1 MAETWLEELPNG
13 LLFGDHRG
21 GKSTQETRRVS
32 QRRKGSS
39 SSPRA
44 TCPHL
49 LQPLS
54 RNEGLAWLTPG
65 PLPSENLP
73 LKLIT
78 DKYQLVSSLQEVLG
92 LGGGSELHLR
102 RVWRKGSLRRGP
114 ALHHFLPPDGSEA
127 ASTIGGGTALKVERL
142 GLSFEPH
149 TDHGRGPGWAPQWTL
164 GAGTTSQPPT
174 HFSSGVAG
182 QFKAPRE

>member
-1 MAETWLEELPNG
+1 MAETWLEELPTG

-102 RVWRKGSLRRGP
+102 RVWRKGSLSSKGF
-114 ALHHFLPPDGSEA
+114 AQKGTFWQFLC
-127 ASTIGGGTALKVERL
+127 LERTFFSRTKRQHSQL
-142 GLSFEPH
+142 FFVAFL
-149 TDHGRGPGWAPQWTL
+149 TDFIRKKE
-164 GAGTTSQPPT
+164 
-174 HFSSGVAG
+174 FSL
-182 QFKAPRE
+182 F

>member
-1 MAETWLEELPNG
+1 M
-13 LLFGDHRG
+13 
-21 GKSTQETRRVS
+21 
-32 QRRKGSS
+32 
-39 SSPRA
+39 
-44 TCPHL
+44 PHL

-102 RVWRKGSLRRGP
+102 RAWRKE
-114 ALHHFLPPDGSEA
+114 ALEEALPSTTSYSPDGSEA
-127 ASTIGGGTALKVERL
+127 ASTTRRTALKVERL
-142 GLSFEPH
+142 GLSSRASHRP
-149 TDHGRGPGWAPQWTL
+149 RQGPGWAPQWTL
-164 GAGTTSQPPT
+164 GAGTTHSRRT

>member
-1 MAETWLEELPNG
+1 MAETWLEELPTR

-21 GKSTQETRRVS
+21 GKKTHKTRRVS
-32 QRRKGSS
+32 QRRKESS
-39 SSPRA
+39 SSHRA
-44 TCPHL
+44 THPHL
-49 LQPLS
+49 LQPPS
-54 RNEGLAWLTPG
+54 PETKGWLTPG

-102 RVWRKGSLRRGP
+102 RAWRRGSLRRGP
-114 ALHHFLPPDGSEA
+114 ALHHFLLPDGSEA
-127 ASTIGGGTALKVERL
+127 ASTIRGGTALKVERL
-142 GLSFEPH
+142 GLSFESH

-174 HFSSGVAG
+174 HFSLVAAG
-182 QFKAPRE
+182 EFKAPRE